1 MLRKHNLD
9 GSYFTSTSIA
19 ITTFK
24 NYGDLPVLR
33 ELVKTTAQQ
42 HFIGF

>member
-24 NYGDLPVLR
+24 NYGDLLVLSIWLLQF
-33 ELVKTTAQQ
+33 ESYN
-42 HFIGF
+42 